1 VTAHDVDQVDQV
13 DRLDVTAVGP
23 DDDLR
28 AHWATQRRERRRRW
42 RWRLVL
48 LVGVGVLVVYY
59 GLAVGSLRGHDAST
73 VQLDDSALEHPRSR
87 VTLQVEAVDLDTSAG
102 SFEFQ
107 LRPVP
112 SGVYESNVAGE
123 LNRPLQ
129 VVVSS
134 PGQPAQTFEFA
145 EDQLVD
151 PVAVSVAASTGARGF
166 PFDRP
171 RSSFAF
177 AAQSRD
183 DEVPIDLEMV
193 DETEG
198 WNLSAVA
205 GPRLGG
211 GERVEVDLRAGRET
225 LAISFALFHIAGI
238 VVVALITVAVIGGAV
253 VRGLVDFNQVIWL
266 GAMLVAI
273 PAVRNEMPGVPP
285 VGTAVDLFVLFPSI
299 VIVGVALLAGVI
311 VLAINE
317 AAANR
322 ATAASA
328 GEVDRA

>member
-1 VTAHDVDQVDQV
+1 MTP
-13 DRLDVTAVGP
+13 VGP
-23 DDDLR
+23 DELR
-28 AHWATQRRERRRRW
+28 AHRSTQRDERRRRW

-48 LVGVGVLVVYY
+48 LVGLGVLVVYY
-59 GLAVGSLRGHDAST
+59 GLAVGSLRGHDAS
-73 VQLDDSALEHPRSR
+73 VVKLDDGALEHPRSR
-87 VTLQVEAVDLDTSAG
+87 VTLQIEAIDLDTGAG

-112 SGVYESNVAGE
+112 SGTYESNLAGE

-129 VVVSS
+129 IIVSA
-134 PGQPAQTFEFA
+134 PGQPEQTFEFA
-145 EDQLVD
+145 KDQLVD
-151 PVAVSVAASTGARGF
+151 PVAVSVGASTGANGF

-171 RSSFAF
+171 DSSFAF

-183 DEVPIDLEMV
+183 DPVPVDLEMV

-205 GPRLGG
+205 RTSRAGSASTGDRLQ
-211 GERVEVDLRAGRET
+211 VDMKAGRET
-225 LAISFALFHIAGI
+225 LAISFALFYIAGI

-285 VGTAVDLFVLFPSI
+285 VGTAVDLFVFFPSI
-299 VIVGVALLAGVI
+299 VIVGVALLAGVV
-311 VLAINE
+311 VLAMNE

-322 ATAASA
+322 SNDA
-328 GEVDRA
+328 G